1 VNTRPE
7 RCDEPT
13 DCAPVRTVR
22 VARLT
27 SRRARL
33 VAARRGVRR
42 GSRRLRRARG
52 VAVARRPGRRAGR
65 ARDRWRHDRR
75 ALQRRAPDR
84 QAARRIDTPE
94 SHGGPVECGGPTASR
109 HLERIAPA
117 GSRVRLV
124 ADPDSGDTR
133 DRYGRLLAYADAR
146 SGDLGQRQV
155 SAGLAYV
162 YRYRGRRFSRLDRYR
177 RAQDGAR
184 ADGRASW
191 SGCAGDFHSARPGR
205 QP

>member
-1 VNTRPE
+1 MSGLLTLLL
-7 RCDEPT
+7 
-13 DCAPVRTVR
+13 
-22 VARLT
+22 ARSALRAL
-27 SRRARL
+27 RRGARGWWLL
-33 VAARRGVRR
+33 VAASAAAPGGCAALEESPSPAAPTVGRVVRVID
-42 GSRRLRRARG
+42 GDTI
-52 VAVARRPGRRAGR
+52 VVRAGGER
-65 ARDRWRHDRR
+65 VTVR
-75 ALQRRAPDR
+75 LLG
-84 QAARRIDTPE
+84 IDTPE
-94 SHGGPVECGGPTASR
+94 THGGPVECGGSAASR

-133 DRYGRLLAYADAR
+133 DRYGRLLAYADAGG
-146 SGDLGQRQV
+146 GDLGQRQV

-177 RAQDGAR
+177 RAQDDAR
-184 ADGRASW
+184 ADGRATW